1 MDEKVLDGTQKAL
14 PNSTAILIL
23 GICSIVLCFCY
34 FCIGFLGITCGI
46 IALVLAKGD
55 NKLYIENPEKYTEA
69 SFSNL
74 KAGKV
79 CAIIGLCMSSLYL
92 LFIGIYFILA
102 FAGVFGSE
110 VFEKFFA
117 I

>member
-1 MDEKVLDGTQKAL
+1 MEEKVLDSSQKAL

-34 FCIGFLGITCGI
+34 FCFGFLGITCGI

-55 NKLYIENPEKYTEA
+55 NKLYLENPEKYTEG
-69 SFSNL
+69 SYSNL
-74 KAGKV
+74 KAGKI
-79 CAIIGLCMSSLYL
+79 CAIVGLSMSSLYL
-92 LFIGIYFILA
+92 LFIGIYFLLV
-102 FAGVFGSE
+102 FAGVFGNEIYENFLS
-110 VFEKFFA
+110 